1 MLYYGF
7 AVSDLGGERHTHA
20 CLMAARSAAEAK
32 GLAIDTTIAGRPGAS
47 IPLVHMVLVP
57 DQYLQHD
64 KRVIAT
70 WGEK

>member
-1 MLYYGF
+1 
-7 AVSDLGGERHTHA
+7 
-20 CLMAARSAAEAK
+20 MAARSAAEAK